1 MEEPNQHNEATLAN
15 AEHRFLTSEQMK
27 VARKEGRTVSGLGIV
42 FEKESVM
49 MMTEE
54 GRLFYEVIHPEAV
67 ARAVENPSIWVDYNH
82 KPAQLLGTQYA
93 GTARF
98 SVTDEGVMY
107 DVDVPDTT
115 YANDMLALV
124 DRGDIRGSSFVF
136 IAARNGDK
144 WTPEKRDGLNIYR
157 RDITQIA
164 RIISMGPVFGEAY
177 PDTTVAKRSLLE
189 WEAEEARKATS
200 EPPAPP
206 APTGLSP
213 EALRLIIG

>member
-1 MEEPNQHNEATLAN
+1 
-15 AEHRFLTSEQMK
+15 
-27 VARKEGRTVSGLGIV
+27 
-42 FEKESVM
+42 
-49 MMTEE
+49 
-54 GRLFYEVIHPEAV
+54 
-67 ARAVENPSIWVDYNH
+67 VDYNH

-107 DVDVPDTT
+107 DVEVPETT

-144 WTPEKRDGLNIYR
+144 WTPEKRNGLDIYR

-189 WEAEEARKATS
+189 WEAEEARKAGQTM
-200 EPPAPP
+200 
-206 APTGLSP
+206 G
-213 EALRLIIG
+213 EALRTLNVPKADGIVTPTGHDPRTVAAIFG